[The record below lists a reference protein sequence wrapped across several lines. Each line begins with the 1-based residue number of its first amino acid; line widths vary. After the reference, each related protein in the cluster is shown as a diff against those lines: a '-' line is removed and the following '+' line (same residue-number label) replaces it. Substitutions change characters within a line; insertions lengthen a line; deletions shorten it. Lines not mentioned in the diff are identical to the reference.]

1 MRAETY
7 ICGPYIAGGKIMS
20 IKVTH
25 HEVDGVQVL
34 TISSKAISIDEE
46 NLEEISQQL
55 LDYVVS
61 IPPQIVVDMRHIEFY
76 GSSFIETLFRMWNRV
91 KSSEN
96 GRFAL
101 AGLQPYCREILTI
114 TNLDSVWSIFDD
126 VEQAVAE
133 FSSK

>member
-1 MRAETY
+1 
-7 ICGPYIAGGKIMS
+7 MS
-20 IKVTH
+20 IQVTH
-25 HEVDGVQVL
+25 HEVGGVQVL
-34 TISSKAISIDEE
+34 TIGSEAISIDED

-55 LDYVVS
+55 LDFAVS
-61 IPPQIVVDMRHIEFY
+61 IPPQIVVDMQHIEFY

-96 GRFAL
+96 GRFGL

-114 TNLDSVWSIFDD
+114 TNLDSVWSVFED
-126 VEQAVAE
+126 VDTAVAE

>member
-1 MRAETY
+1 
-7 ICGPYIAGGKIMS
+7 MS

-34 TISSKAISIDEE
+34 TIGSESISIDED

-55 LDYVVS
+55 LDFIVS
-61 IPPQIVVDMRHIEFY
+61 IPPQIVVDMHHIEFY

-91 KSSEN
+91 KASEN
-96 GRFAL
+96 GHFGL

-114 TNLDSVWSIFDD
+114 TNLDSVWPIFDD
-126 VEQAVAE
+126 VDTAVAK